1 MLNKLPEEWFRT
13 PTLAAGAGSR
23 PILEGMGG
31 AHPETGSI
39 LAEHPGVPSVEQAE
53 RWYRARATSAYMSA
67 MRGKLAWLI
76 ALDTFIVG
84 VLALTGYPAPR
95 VVARAVASCASLTT
109 LVSWL
114 PRSTSVSTP
123 KPASPWEETRQMV
136 PRFLLM
142 FLTLVLTGGI
152 RSPLLPA
159 VLIPFS
165 DLVIKSGFTRAA
177 KNILVILGSGLALLA
192 VLPGRWFGPDVP
204 QPGYWIVLLAV
215 LATTGA
221 WHTRYALLLTRTVGD
236 SACQLG
242 RAREEMVYRALA
254 RAREM
259 EQIGWKLS
267 HELKNPLAAIKGL
280 VQLSARNVTIC
291 DPDLGEQLRV
301 VAAEVDRMENILKE
315 YLSFSRP
322 FEALQPQQVA
332 LGALCDEVLSLMDA
346 RAASAGV
353 ILRRRGDAVI
363 EADPR
368 RLKDALFNLIGNA
381 VEATAQGGNVEVEI
395 ELEAERAA
403 RIAVRDSGRGMAP
416 EVLDRLGTPFF
427 TTRED
432 GTGLGVV
439 TARAAFAQHGG
450 SLVYSSEPGRG
461 TTAVGTL
468 PIRAVRAG
476 DGLAGDGARA

>member
-95 VVARAVASCASLTT
+95 VVALAVAFCASLTMF
-109 LVSWL
+109 VVWL
-114 PRSTSVSTP
+114 SRTTSVFAP

-136 PRFLLM
+136 PRFAIM
-142 FLTLVLTGGI
+142 FLTLALTGGI

-177 KNILVILGSGLALLA
+177 KNILVFLGGGLALLA
-192 VLPGRWFGPDVP
+192 VLPGHWFGPDVP

-221 WHTRYALLLTRTVGD
+221 WHTRYALLLTRTIGD

-259 EQIGWKLS
+259 EQIALKLS

-280 VQLSARNVTIC
+280 VQLSARAAC
-291 DPDLGEQLRV
+291 DPDSAEQLRV
-301 VAAEVDRMENILKE
+301 VAAEVDRMESILKE

-322 FEALQPQQVA
+322 FEALQPQPVA
-332 LGALCDEVLSLMDA
+332 LGALADEVLSLMDA
-346 RAASAGV
+346 RAATAGV
-353 ILRRRGDAVI
+353 VLRRRGDATI

-368 RLKDALFNLIGNA
+368 RLKDALFNLVGNA
-381 VEATAQGGNVEVEI
+381 VEATPQGGKVEVQI
-395 ELEAERAA
+395 EEAGDAA
-403 RIAVRDSGRGMAP
+403 RIAVRDSGRGMPP
-416 EVLDRLGTPFF
+416 EVLQRLGTPFF
-427 TTRED
+427 TTRDE

-439 TARAAFAQHGG
+439 VA
-450 SLVYSSEPGRG
+450 
-461 TTAVGTL
+461 
-468 PIRAVRAG
+468 
-476 DGLAGDGARA
+476 